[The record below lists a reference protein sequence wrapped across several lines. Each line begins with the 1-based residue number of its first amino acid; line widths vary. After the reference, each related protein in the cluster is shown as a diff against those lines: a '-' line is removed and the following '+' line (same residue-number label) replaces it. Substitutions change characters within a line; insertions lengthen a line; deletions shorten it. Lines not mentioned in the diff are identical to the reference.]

1 MYLQLNQLP
10 TPQHNEICTSVGWTQ
25 SNECFSC
32 GDDGRILRWNMAGE
46 FIGELVKLETA
57 FTSLQFYIPKQRQS
71 SLNDVFLAAC
81 TDGYVR
87 AITIGGRL
95 ERQIEAHRGAV
106 LSIKWASDGA
116 SFVSGGED
124 GLIKTWS
131 KTGMLRSQI
140 FQSSNPVYSLCWSP
154 NSDSIIFTSGKEICI
169 KPLQSSSKTVQWKA
183 HDGLVLKV
191 DWNPVNNLILS
202 CGEDRRYKV
211 WDQFGRLLFSSQ
223 PSENVITSV
232 AWSPDGELF
241 AVGSYDMIRLCDKTG
256 WTYSRI
262 KSETGSIFDI
272 AWTLDSTQF
281 CGSGGN
287 GSVVFGHMTGWRIE
301 TGSLSIT
308 IEDYNRISVRVVQTD
323 MTETLDFKDR
333 VIKASVAYGQLV
345 VATATQIVI
354 SNTDNLSTPQIFDIK
369 DVVSMVKQTEK
380 YFLTVD
386 NINGLQVYSYDGR
399 FVCSPKSPN
408 LRIDNLNSQ
417 LITLSNDTIAVID
430 RNDPKNI
437 LLFDTVS
444 GRQLG
449 VSIKHTVEVS
459 EIYLEQHGPAS
470 ERKLAIID
478 RNRELYLTSITKPNL
493 VKVATMVSS
502 VLWHDTTS
510 VLAVLMD
517 QKLTLFYYPH
527 IIYVDRDLI
536 NATKLVRDAG
546 EFGLNPQLV
555 SFTGTQLMVRRNDG
569 ALLGATMSPYPV
581 LLYEKVEKP
590 DWNQAVIL
598 CRYVKDPVLWATLA
612 AMSINGNHLE
622 TAEVALASIDEVK
635 TFRKLAVQHENKS
648 KLRLCTPEINPNP
661 NIQPP

>member
-1 MYLQLNQLP
+1 
-10 TPQHNEICTSVGWTQ
+10 
-25 SNECFSC
+25 
-32 GDDGRILRWNMAGE
+32 
-46 FIGELVKLETA
+46 
-57 FTSLQFYIPKQRQS
+57 
-71 SLNDVFLAAC
+71 
-81 TDGYVR
+81 
-87 AITIGGRL
+87 
-95 ERQIEAHRGAV
+95 
-106 LSIKWASDGA
+106 
-116 SFVSGGED
+116 
-124 GLIKTWS
+124 
-131 KTGMLRSQI
+131 
-140 FQSSNPVYSLCWSP
+140 
-154 NSDSIIFTSGKEICI
+154 
-169 KPLQSSSKTVQWKA
+169 
-183 HDGLVLKV
+183 
-191 DWNPVNNLILS
+191 
-202 CGEDRRYKV
+202 
-211 WDQFGRLLFSSQ
+211 
-223 PSENVITSV
+223 
-232 AWSPDGELF
+232 
-241 AVGSYDMIRLCDKTG
+241 MIRLCDKTG

-622 TAEVALASIDEVK
+622 TAEVALASIDEVD
-635 TFRKLAVQHENKS
+635 KLQYILWIASYENKVIRAALLHMYRRNFDEAEALLIQNQYYYRAIKMRIRS
-648 KLRLCTPEINPNP
+648 FEWDKAFDIAVKQKKHIDTVFYYRKKYLASTGKQETNKRFMKLSEEVKIDEEAIRLKISEDKARERGES
-661 NIQPP
+661 QA